1 MIPLKRQDAVTL
13 GLAKSSTRKIG
24 PILDEDDSTKED
36 PPVLL
41 DDSIMNYKYLHDS
54 AMPDCFEKSLKKV
67 ICLLRFCIMLIA
79 P

>member
-1 MIPLKRQDAVTL
+1 MIPLKMQDAVTF
-13 GLAKSSTRKIG
+13 GLAKSSPRKIG
-24 PILDEDDSTKED
+24 PILDEDDSSKED

-54 AMPDCFEKSLKKV
+54 AMPDCFEKSLKKL
-67 ICLLRFCIMLIA
+67 ICLLRFYIMLID